1 MYKQTLRAGRMLFG
15 PGSKAA
21 MQRAN
26 QPEMKHSRLSYHNNR
41 APISND
47 EVKNIGSAG
56 YIQLIFERTVIK
68 NQCVVDIA
76 DFQSKIKKYH
86 F

>member
-1 MYKQTLRAGRMLFG
+1 MYEQTLRAGRMLFG
-15 PGSKAA
+15 YGIEAA

-26 QPEMKHSRLSYHNNR
+26 QSEMKHSRLSCYNNR

-56 YIQLIFERTVIK
+56 HIQLIFEITVIK